1 MVIDKGIIIS
11 STVTNIIEDA
21 STDLWKKVKKFFKDF
36 DNQKEID
43 LGFAYERYIR
53 RTKEKNSKIKTLIY
67 RHVPQYLYSFYEC
80 VGIKY
85 ENKII
90 NTENV
95 NNILELGNKIII
107 SGTGG
112 IGKSTMLKHVF
123 LNCIKKYRFY
133 SSYD

>member
-53 RTKEKNSKIKTLIY
+53 QN
-67 RHVPQYLYSFYEC
+67 
-80 VGIKY
+80 
-85 ENKII
+85 
-90 NTENV
+90 
-95 NNILELGNKIII
+95 
-107 SGTGG
+107 
-112 IGKSTMLKHVF
+112 
-123 LNCIKKYRFY
+123 
-133 SSYD
+133 